1 MRKLLLRKDR
11 DVFFAVTLLALATGL
26 AFAPDA
32 FLPMLA
38 RAFLMEWAA
47 VFAVLLVWALWRRRA
62 WIGSASALALVMIL
76 CQVDAPVAPVLR
88 ERSAASLRVAHLNL
102 LQPNRRHAEV
112 VRLALESG
120 ADVISFQ
127 EVSAT
132 WAVVL
137 ERDLS
142 AAYPF
147 HRVVPGDQCYGI
159 ALFSRSP
166 LQRLDVL
173 SLEDTPVIDAVVLSS
188 DGPVRVISVHANS
201 PGTWSDHRRRN
212 AQLVQLASIVRGEH
226 LPTIVVGDLN
236 TVSWDRAMWRLC
248 VNSGL
253 RVGTS
258 STTPTFPSLFGLAL
272 IPIDHMLVSPGTS
285 VVHSASFFIP
295 GSDHRGLIADIA
307 T

>member
-47 VFAVLLVWALWRRRA
+47 VFAVVLVWALWRRRA
-62 WIGSASALALVMIL
+62 WIGTAATMSVVMVL
-76 CQVDAPVAPVLR
+76 FQVDAPVAPELH
-88 ERSAASLRVAHLNL
+88 ERSAASLRVAQLNL

-137 ERDLS
+137 ERELG

-147 HRVVPGDQCYGI
+147 HRLVPGDQCYGI

-188 DGPVRVISVHANS
+188 DGPVRVIR
-201 PGTWSDHRRRN
+201 SDHRRRN
-212 AQLVQLASIVRGEH
+212 AQLEQLASIVRDEH

>member
-1 MRKLLLRKDR
+1 MRTLLLRKDR
-11 DVFFAVTLLALATGL
+11 DVFLSVVILVVATAL

-47 VFAVLLVWALWRRRA
+47 VFALILAWSVWQRRA
-62 WIGSASALALVMIL
+62 WTGGAAAMACIMVLVQL
-76 CQVDAPVAPVLR
+76 DAPVAPVLH
-88 ERSAASLRVAHLNL
+88 ERSGASLRVAQMNL

-112 VRLALESG
+112 VRLAMESN

-127 EVSAT
+127 EVSMA
-132 WAVVL
+132 WSEVL
-137 ERDLS
+137 QRELNAS
-142 AAYPF
+142 YPF
-147 HRVVPGDQCYGI
+147 HRVVPGDHCYGI
-159 ALFSRSP
+159 ALFSRLP
-166 LQRLDVL
+166 LERLDVL
-173 SLEDTPVIDAVVLSS
+173 MLEDTPVIEALVRTS
-188 DGPVRVISVHANS
+188 DGPVRVFSVHASS
-201 PGTWSDHRRRN
+201 PGSWSDHRRRN
-212 AQLVQLASIVRGEH
+212 AQLVQLASLVRRADM
-226 LPTIVVGDLN
+226 PTVVVGDLN

-253 RVGTS
+253 RVGTEA
-258 STTPTFPSLFGLAL
+258 TTPTFPSLFGLAL
-272 IPIDHMLVSPGTS
+272 IPIDHMLVSRGTS